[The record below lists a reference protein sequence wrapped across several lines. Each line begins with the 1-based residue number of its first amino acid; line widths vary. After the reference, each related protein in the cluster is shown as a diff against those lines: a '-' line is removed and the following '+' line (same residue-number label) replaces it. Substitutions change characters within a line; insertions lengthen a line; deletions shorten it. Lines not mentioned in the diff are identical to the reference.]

1 MGEIMEINTT
11 MFVLEILGTV
21 AFAVSGVLAGIK
33 KEMDIL
39 GITILAIVTAT
50 AGGAIRDITLGITP
64 PSVFRDPIYLTVVLI
79 TVTLFLLGLRLRKFN
94 SPLVTKPIRFL
105 EVLINLSDAIGLGV
119 FTVSGVSVAIS
130 NGYGSN
136 IFLLLFVGTITGVG
150 GGILRDVFTMR
161 IPSIFI
167 RHIYALASMIGALI
181 FFILRIYIYRSLA
194 MVVTVAII
202 VVIRFI
208 SHRYKLS
215 LPKVK
220 L

>member
-1 MGEIMEINTT
+1 MEITTT
-11 MFVLEILGTV
+11 MFILEILGTI
-21 AFAVSGVLAGIK
+21 AFSVSGALAGIR

-39 GITILAIVTAT
+39 GVAIIAIVTAT

-64 PSVFRDPIYLTVVLI
+64 PSVFRNPIYLIVVLI
-79 TVTLFLLGLRLRKFN
+79 TVTIFLLGLRLRKFN

-105 EVLINLSDAIGLGV
+105 EILINISDAIGLGV
-119 FTVSGVSVAIS
+119 FTISGVSVAIS
-130 NGYGSN
+130 SGYGDN
-136 IFLLLFVGTITGVG
+136 VFLVLFVGTITGVG

-161 IPSIFI
+161 IPSIFV

-181 FFILRIYIYRSLA
+181 FFILRTYIYRSLA
-194 MVVTVAII
+194 MVISVVII
-202 VVIRFI
+202 VIIRFI

-220 L
+220 F

>member
-1 MGEIMEINTT
+1 

-21 AFAVSGVLAGIK
+21 AFAESGVLAGIR

-39 GITILAIVTAT
+39 GVAIIAIVIAT

-64 PSVFRDPIYLTVVLI
+64 PSVFRDPIYLIVVII
-79 TVTLFLLGLRLRKFN
+79 TVTIFLLGLRLRKIN
-94 SPLVTKPIRFL
+94 SPLVTKPVRFL
-105 EVLINLSDAIGLGV
+105 EILINISDAIGLGV
-119 FTVSGVSVAIS
+119 FTISGVSVAIS
-130 NGYGSN
+130 SGYGDN
-136 IFLLLFVGTITGVG
+136 VFLVLFVGTITGIG
-150 GGILRDVFTMR
+150 GGIFRDVFTMR
-161 IPSIFI
+161 IPSIFV

-181 FFILRIYIYRSLA
+181 FFILRTYIYRSLA
-194 MVVTVAII
+194 MVISVVII
-202 VVIRFI
+202 VIIRFI

>member
-1 MGEIMEINTT
+1 MEITTT
-11 MFVLEILGTV
+11 MFILEILGTI
-21 AFAVSGVLAGIK
+21 AFSVSGALAGIR

-39 GITILAIVTAT
+39 GVAIIAIVTAT

-64 PSVFRDPIYLTVVLI
+64 PSVFRDPIYLIVVLI
-79 TVTLFLLGLRLRKFN
+79 TVTIFLVGLRLRKFN

-105 EVLINLSDAIGLGV
+105 EILINLSDAIGLGV

-130 NGYGSN
+130 NGYGNN
-136 IFLLLFVGTITGVG
+136 IFLVLFVGTITGVG

-161 IPSIFI
+161 IPSVFV

-181 FFILRIYIYRSLA
+181 FFILRTYIYKSLA
-194 MVVTVAII
+194 MVITVAII
-202 VVIRFI
+202 VIIRFI

-215 LPKVK
+215 LPKIK
-220 L
+220 F

>member
-1 MGEIMEINTT
+1 MGITTT
-11 MFVLEILGTV
+11 MFILEILGTI
-21 AFAVSGVLAGIK
+21 AFSVSGALAGIR

-39 GITILAIVTAT
+39 GVAIIAIVTAT

-64 PSVFRDPIYLTVVLI
+64 PSVFRDPIYLIVVLI
-79 TVTLFLLGLRLRKFN
+79 TVTIFLLGLRLRKIN

-105 EVLINLSDAIGLGV
+105 EILINISDAIGLGV
-119 FTVSGVSVAIS
+119 FTISGVSVAIS
-130 NGYGSN
+130 SGYGDN
-136 IFLLLFVGTITGVG
+136 VFLVLFVGTITGVG

-161 IPSIFI
+161 IPSIFV

-181 FFILRIYIYRSLA
+181 FFILRTYIYRSLA
-194 MVVTVAII
+194 MVISVVII
-202 VVIRFI
+202 VIIRFI

-220 L
+220 F

>member
-1 MGEIMEINTT
+1 MEITTT
-11 MFVLEILGTV
+11 MFILEILGTI
-21 AFAVSGVLAGIK
+21 AFSVSGALAGIR

-39 GITILAIVTAT
+39 GVAIISIVTAT

-64 PSVFRDPIYLTVVLI
+64 PSVFRDPIYLIVVLI
-79 TVTLFLLGLRLRKFN
+79 TVTIFLLGLRLRKIN

-105 EVLINLSDAIGLGV
+105 EILINISDAIGLGV
-119 FTVSGVSVAIS
+119 FTISGVSVAIS
-130 NGYGSN
+130 SGYGDN
-136 IFLLLFVGTITGVG
+136 VFLVLFVGTITGVG

-161 IPSIFI
+161 IPSIFV

-181 FFILRIYIYRSLA
+181 FFILRTYIYRSLA
-194 MVVTVAII
+194 MVISVVII
-202 VVIRFI
+202 VIIRFI

-220 L
+220 F

>member
-1 MGEIMEINTT
+1 MEINTT
-11 MFVLEILGTV
+11 MFVLEILGTI
-21 AFAVSGVLAGIK
+21 AFAVSGALAGIR

-39 GITILAIVTAT
+39 GVAIIAIVTAT

-64 PSVFRDPIYLTVVLI
+64 PSVFRNPIYLIVVLI
-79 TVTLFLLGLRLRKFN
+79 TVTIFLLGLRLRKIN

-105 EVLINLSDAIGLGV
+105 EILINISDAIGLGV
-119 FTVSGVSVAIS
+119 FTISGVSVAIS
-130 NGYGSN
+130 SGYGDN
-136 IFLLLFVGTITGVG
+136 VFLVLFVGTITGVG

-161 IPSIFI
+161 IPSIFV

-181 FFILRIYIYRSLA
+181 FFILRTYIHRSLA
-194 MVVTVAII
+194 MVISVVII
-202 VVIRFI
+202 VIVRFI

-220 L
+220 Y

>member
-1 MGEIMEINTT
+1 MEITTT
-11 MFVLEILGTV
+11 MFILEILGTI
-21 AFAVSGVLAGIK
+21 AFAVSGALAGIR

-39 GITILAIVTAT
+39 GVAIIAIVTAT

-64 PSVFRDPIYLTVVLI
+64 PSVFRDPIYLIVVLI
-79 TVTLFLLGLRLRKFN
+79 TVTIFLLGLRLRKFN

-105 EVLINLSDAIGLGV
+105 EILINTSDAIGLGV
-119 FTVSGVSVAIS
+119 FTISGVSVAIS
-130 NGYGSN
+130 SGYGDN
-136 IFLLLFVGTITGVG
+136 VFLVLFVGTITGVG

-161 IPSIFI
+161 IPSVFV

-194 MVVTVAII
+194 MIISVVII
-202 VVIRFI
+202 VIIRFI

-215 LPKVK
+215 LPKIK
-220 L
+220 Y

>member
-1 MGEIMEINTT
+1 MEINTT

-21 AFAVSGVLAGIK
+21 AFAVSGALAGIK

-39 GITILAIVTAT
+39 GVAIIAIVTAT

-64 PSVFRDPIYLTVVLI
+64 PSVFRNPIYLIIVLI
-79 TVTLFLLGLRLRKFN
+79 TVAIFMFGLRLRKIN

-105 EVLINLSDAIGLGV
+105 EILINLSDAIGLGV

-130 NGYGSN
+130 NGYGNN
-136 IFLLLFVGTITGVG
+136 IFLVLFVGTITGVG

-161 IPSIFI
+161 IPSVFV

-181 FFILRIYIYRSLA
+181 FFILRTYIYRSLA
-194 MVVTVAII
+194 MVIAVAII
-202 VVIRFI
+202 VIIRFI

-215 LPKVK
+215 LPKIK
-220 L
+220 F

>member
-1 MGEIMEINTT
+1 MGINTT
-11 MFVLEILGTV
+11 MFILEILGTI
-21 AFAVSGVLAGIK
+21 AFAVSGTLAGVK

-39 GITILAIVTAT
+39 GITIIAIVTAT

-64 PSVFRDPIYLTVVLI
+64 PSVFRDPIYLIVILI
-79 TVTLFLLGLRLRKFN
+79 TVTIFLFGLRLRKFN
-94 SPLVTKPIRFL
+94 SPFVTKPIKFL
-105 EVLINLSDAIGLGV
+105 EILINISDAVGLGV

-130 NGYGSN
+130 SGYGNN
-136 IFLLLFVGTITGVG
+136 IFLVLFVGTVTGVG
-150 GGILRDVFTMR
+150 GGVLRDVFTMR
-161 IPSIFI
+161 IPSIFV

-181 FFILRIYIYRSLA
+181 FFILRTYIYRSLA
-194 MVVTVAII
+194 MVISVVII
-202 VVIRFI
+202 VIIRFI

>member
-1 MGEIMEINTT
+1 MEITTT
-11 MFVLEILGTV
+11 MFILEILGTI
-21 AFAVSGVLAGIK
+21 AFSVSGALAGIR

-39 GITILAIVTAT
+39 GVAIIAIVTAT

-64 PSVFRDPIYLTVVLI
+64 PSVFRNPIYLIVVLI
-79 TVTLFLLGLRLRKFN
+79 TVTIFLLGLRLRKIN

-105 EVLINLSDAIGLGV
+105 EILINISDAIGLGV
-119 FTVSGVSVAIS
+119 FTISGVSVAIS
-130 NGYGSN
+130 SGYGDN
-136 IFLLLFVGTITGVG
+136 VFLVLFVGTITGVG

-161 IPSIFI
+161 IPSIFV

-181 FFILRIYIYRSLA
+181 FFILRTYIYRSLA
-194 MVVTVAII
+194 MVISVVII
-202 VVIRFI
+202 VIIRFI

-220 L
+220 F